1 MTIINYKRLIHL
13 LNINNIE
20 EIDLAK
26 FLPNNGL
33 INWNTNIV
41 NVAAKIPNKSEL
53 LKTFLDRKLPLLVNN
68 KRGIK
73 NKDED
78 EEKDEFNKMD
88 ILYDYYMKTG
98 LLSSKDA
105 TQMRGNYEKKF
116 KDIFKFI
123 PAKIESLDASM

>member
-20 EIDLAK
+20 EIPLDK

-105 TQMRGNYEKKF
+105 
-116 KDIFKFI
+116 
-123 PAKIESLDASM
+123 S